1 MLKSKLPYWM
11 YKAQILF
18 KSNYLDPKI
27 VINWLSAKMVPQHQN
42 ILIKHQSNDWITFTA
57 TFKSNNMQMIDKQ
70 FVGLTINLR
79 DVNIVGYDKS
89 NILHS
94 SIEWDCGCRLNKFLF
109 LKILV

>member
-1 MLKSKLPYWM
+1 
-11 YKAQILF
+11 
-18 KSNYLDPKI
+18 
-27 VINWLSAKMVPQHQN
+27 
-42 ILIKHQSNDWITFTA
+42 
-57 TFKSNNMQMIDKQ
+57 MQMIYKQ
-70 FVGLTINLR
+70 FVSLTINLR